1 MRNISLTGEA
11 AARADG
17 AGQASHSDPSSP
29 QTEAKK
35 PQEVTSA
42 AGALAGGSS
51 PPASA
56 AGVPTG
62 GSIPQPA
69 EAALVTRMPREG
81 ESLSDFMADA
91 PIVAEAPDGP
101 VLEGKL
107 STIQLSVLREVMA
120 GKSIM
125 AASKS
130 TRVARSTIYKWQS
143 EDPDY
148 IAALNA
154 WKRQTDES
162 IRNRLLAM
170 ADRAVTAINNA
181 LLSCDTKAAVS
192 LLKGLGMFSPV
203 KHGSAD
209 AKSAEDELKLNRL
222 ESETQVKEQYRAKTE
237 RLKKAERGW

>member
-1 MRNISLTGEA
+1 LA
-11 AARADG
+11 
-17 AGQASHSDPSSP
+17 
-29 QTEAKK
+29 EAKK
-35 PQEVTSA
+35 PQEVSAALTPA
-42 AGALAGGSS
+42 AGAAGGS
-51 PPASA
+51 
-56 AGVPTG
+56 TG
-62 GSIPQPA
+62 GNSSSG
-69 EAALVTRMPREG
+69 EVALVTRVPRKEK
-81 ESLSDFMADA
+81 SLRDFMADA

-125 AASKS
+125 AASRS

-203 KHGSAD
+203 NHGSAD
-209 AKSAEDELKLNRL
+209 AKSVEDELKLNRL
-222 ESETQVKEQYRAKTE
+222 ESETQVKEQYRIKTE